1 MRLRQFCGFSSSGGP
16 GWALAPPDALGMELE
31 GHWCLKVANL
41 GMLGFFL
48 RADGASP
55 LPVFDRRVPLRFAR
69 ETFWGTF
76 WGIGGVVGIAR
87 PPIPRAGL
95 SQTQPVGKSVVD
107 HSEPI

>member
-69 ETFWGTF
+69 ETFWG
-76 WGIGGVVGIAR
+76 IGGLVRLFLSSNVRMGRPFWKIPGI
-87 PPIPRAGL
+87 L
-95 SQTQPVGKSVVD
+95 
-107 HSEPI
+107 